1 MDILE
6 IADDNVHGSE
16 TLTIELLNAYY
27 ESFLK
32 NENIS
37 DKIEYLRMKKY
48 EMVQLMNILDI
59 IKKFRHDY
67 EFKKIIDELN
77 KSFSLS
83 VKNSF
88 HIFDRRKIITI
99 SWSKLVEEA
108 IKENRDKIDEINIL
122 ESRPMNEGAK
132 FAEKLSNEGFKVKMY
147 FDAAVYHALDEESI
161 VLVGMDAILPNLELV
176 NKVGTYSLAIA
187 SRFKNSKFFAIGTKF
202 KISRGYYEFIN
213 HPFNDY
219 KNKGFSLINYYFD
232 ITHPDFIDGYI
243 FDFGFFQ
250 RSSYRDLKI
259 AIDAIKA
266 NIFQ

>member
-1 MDILE
+1 MNILE

-16 TLTIELLNAYY
+16 TLTIELLNACY

-67 EFKKIIDELN
+67 EFKKLINELN

-88 HIFDRRKIITI
+88 HIFDRRKIVTI

-108 IKENRDKIDEINIL
+108 IKENR
-122 ESRPMNEGAK
+122 
-132 FAEKLSNEGFKVKMY
+132 
-147 FDAAVYHALDEESI
+147 
-161 VLVGMDAILPNLELV
+161 
-176 NKVGTYSLAIA
+176 
-187 SRFKNSKFFAIGTKF
+187 
-202 KISRGYYEFIN
+202 
-213 HPFNDY
+213 
-219 KNKGFSLINYYFD
+219 
-232 ITHPDFIDGYI
+232 
-243 FDFGFFQ
+243 
-250 RSSYRDLKI
+250 
-259 AIDAIKA
+259 
-266 NIFQ
+266 